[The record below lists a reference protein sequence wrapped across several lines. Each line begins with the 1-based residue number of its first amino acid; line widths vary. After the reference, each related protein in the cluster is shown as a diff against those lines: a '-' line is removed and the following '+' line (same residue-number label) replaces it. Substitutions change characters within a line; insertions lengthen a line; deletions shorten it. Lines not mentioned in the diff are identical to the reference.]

1 MVWCYYHIDG
11 VKLTSEVQ
19 FNLTCIAGQ
28 CERRRGTLSA
38 SFAVVN
44 NEFNKIYENFTF
56 RNQKCF
62 SAVKI
67 PYVKPK
73 SFETTQTL
81 KIKVKRSNKY
91 AYVDYFDT
99 CSQSTV
105 DGTVL
110 ETYVEYTLCLTVYMH
125 VIFRV
130 FSVVICYWL

>member
-1 MVWCYYHIDG
+1 MRIS
-11 VKLTSEVQ
+11 L
-19 FNLTCIAGQ
+19 
-28 CERRRGTLSA
+28 
-38 SFAVVN
+38 FA
-44 NEFNKIYENFTF
+44 T
-56 RNQKCF
+56 R

-81 KIKVKRSNKY
+81 KIKLKRSNKY
-91 AYVDYFDT
+91 VYVDYFDM

-110 ETYVEYTLCLTVYMH
+110 ATYVQCTLCLTVCMH

-130 FSVVICYWL
+130 FSIVICY